1 MSVTVDGFVAGPNGE
16 MDWFQ
21 KTMTPAGSSWVEKT
35 LSQAGLHIM
44 GSRTFRTMA
53 GYWPTSSLPLAA
65 PMNEIP
71 KLVFSNTGKLDMSHI
86 KPTSE
91 SALTW
96 TNATVANDL
105 VSEIK
110 KLKQQEGNYI
120 LAHGGANFAQ
130 SLVKHDLID
139 EYRLVIHPVILGK
152 GLPLFNLAD
161 QLNLKLESSTSL
173 GGVTVANIYT
183 RLY

>member
-1 MSVTVDGFVAGPNGE
+1 VPVA
-16 MDWFQ
+16 
-21 KTMTPAGSSWVEKT
+21 S
-35 LSQAGLHIM
+35 
-44 GSRTFRTMA
+44 
-53 GYWPTSSLPLAA
+53 
-65 PMNEIP
+65 
-71 KLVFSNTGKLDMSHI
+71 
-86 KPTSE
+86 
-91 SALTW
+91 
-96 TNATVANDL
+96 DL

-120 LAHGGANFAQ
+120 LAHGGATFAQ

-152 GLPLFNLAD
+152 GMPIFNLAD
-161 QLNLKLESSTSL
+161 QLNLKLESSTAL